1 MDSFPTLFLLTYQ
14 LQCHK
19 RILDPGALRND
30 SEEMS
35 AALEPTLRS
44 SWQTTAGVSALAGVL
59 SHHIVFRPYEIDGAA
74 WNLVFTYIGLFVAL
88 CIVYAQIAGFGFF
101 ASLCHTLLVATTY
114 NVSLTASILVYR
126 AFFHRLRSFPGP
138 FMTKL
143 SRFDTLRKVAKTTR
157 GCEDIQGLHKK
168 YGNVVRI
175 GPREL
180 SINLPS
186 AIPLIYGS
194 FTRTKK
200 SLWYEH
206 VSHETDKISV
216 NSTCDPEAHKK
227 RKLLWERALG
237 FRAMKIY
244 ETGVTETV
252 NSLLCKIAAKA
263 DRTINITKYSM
274 LFSFDVIGVVG
285 FSKDFHMV
293 ESETEHP
300 AIKGVHESMMAIGVL
315 GTVPWLLSMLGKIP
329 GAAGGYARFTRWCH
343 EQLQE
348 KRKIIASEK
357 ASLKDQDPQDIMSW
371 LVKAMEDGDPCAPPG
386 DQAVEEDA
394 RLLII
399 AGSDT
404 VASAITNALYYL
416 AKNPDHYQALQ
427 DAIWQHFP
435 NGDSEWTYKKARAVL
450 YLDWV
455 IYETLR
461 LRPSVPG
468 GLTRVTPP
476 EGLVIDDFFI
486 PGDIVV
492 SVPTY
497 TMQRDERYWPDALS
511 FKPERWKGLSTEM
524 VPWIPFTKG
533 QGSCPGKALAIME
546 MRMVLGRIALLY
558 NISFPKDVTAED
570 VKFEF
575 KDTFTMKLRGLNIV
589 FTPTSR

>member
-35 AALEPTLRS
+35 AALEPILRS

-101 ASLCHTLLVATTY
+101 ASLCRTLLVATTY

-143 SRFDTLRKVAKTTR
+143 SRFDTLQKVVKTTR
-157 GCEDIQGLHKK
+157 GCEDIQRLHKK

-194 FTRTKK
+194 FTRTIK

-206 VSHETDKISV
+206 VSPETDEISL
-216 NSTCDPEAHKK
+216 NSTRHPKAHKM
-227 RKLLWERALG
+227 RKMLWERALG

-244 ETGVTETV
+244 ETRVTKKA

-263 DRTINITKYSM
+263 GRTMNITKYSM
-274 LFSFDVIGVVG
+274 LFSFDVMGLVG
-285 FSKDFHMV
+285 FSKDFQMV

-348 KRKIIASEK
+348 KRKIIASER

-416 AKNPDHYQALQ
+416 AKNPDCYQALQ

-476 EGLVIDDFFI
+476 EGLIIDDFFI
-486 PGDIVV
+486 PGDIVI

-511 FKPERWKGLSTEM
+511 FKPERWEGLSTEK
-524 VPWIPFTKG
+524 VP
-533 QGSCPGKALAIME
+533 
-546 MRMVLGRIALLY
+546 
-558 NISFPKDVTAED
+558 
-570 VKFEF
+570 
-575 KDTFTMKLRGLNIV
+575 
-589 FTPTSR
+589 